1 VKGSKR
7 AGHAERLAPTVM
19 RSAPVTLAQAP
30 SRMRRAVAV
39 DEVLTC
45 LGETATRAAPVKR
58 FVPYWLNR
66 SALRYVGLVP

>member
-1 VKGSKR
+1 
-7 AGHAERLAPTVM
+7 
-19 RSAPVTLAQAP
+19 
-30 SRMRRAVAV
+30 MRRAVAV